1 MKYPFMTMPDDTE
14 ITHSSIYEEDGVEK
28 IKVYIERPT
37 DNGFIDA
44 TCILPSYSWEN
55 HGFSEEE
62 IAVFQEMIEKAF

>member
-1 MKYPFMTMPDDTE
+1 MKYPFLTMPDDTV
-14 ITHSSIYEEDGVEK
+14 ITHSSIYEEDGIEK

-44 TCILPSYSWEN
+44 TCILPSYTWEN

-62 IAVFQEMIEKAF
+62 ITVFQEMLEKAF